1 MEKTPM
7 AEYMKE
13 YMKEYRKKN
22 KDWNKKYKCE
32 ICNIEYNSSC
42 KTNHMKTKK
51 HEYGLLKME
60 YEKLKKGI

>member
-7 AEYMKE
+7 AE

-22 KDWNKKYKCE
+22 KDWNKKYRCE
-32 ICNIEYNSSC
+32 ICNIEYKSSC